1 MTTPANA
8 LDRLSTEG
16 GRACPVCG
24 KTVSARIDLF
34 DYQLFECAHCNCW
47 SSDALARD
55 ARTSFVPENYF
66 SHADSDRDKWEK
78 LSRQL
83 AWPVD
88 RPLLALDVGCGTGA
102 YLEYLREQL
111 GRNALLEGIEL
122 DPERAAQ
129 SRGRDLD
136 LRIHEGDAL
145 ATLARLDR
153 PFDQITLWDVF
164 EHVTAPLDLLEGLA
178 QVLAPG
184 GVIYLQTINE
194 RSILPTLGRAA
205 YRLSGRRIRYP
216 ARRTHEA
223 HHLVFFVREGIEYM
237 AREAGL
243 QVREVWF
250 DRLARSRMEG
260 GELVRTA
267 ASLLLAFENALGNG
281 LFINVILE
289 KRKT

>member
-1 MTTPANA
+1 MPTNV
-8 LDRLSTEG
+8 LERLSTEG

-34 DYQLFECAHCNCW
+34 DYQLFECTHCKCW
-47 SSDALARD
+47 SSDALARN

-78 LSRQL
+78 LSHHL
-83 AWPVD
+83 GWAVD
-88 RPLLALDVGCGTGA
+88 RPVSALDVGCGTGA

-111 GRNALLEGIEL
+111 GKDALLEGIEL

-129 SRGRDLD
+129 SRGRNLD
-136 LRIHEGDAL
+136 LRVHEGDAL

-153 PFDQITLWDVF
+153 SFDQITLWDVF
-164 EHVTAPLDLLEGLA
+164 EHVTAPLDLLEGLG

-194 RSILPTLGRAA
+194 RSILPTLGRAT
-205 YRLSGRRIRYP
+205 YRLSGRRILYP

-223 HHLVFFVREGIEYM
+223 HHLVFFVREGIEHM

-260 GELVRTA
+260 GELLRTA

-289 KRKT
+289 KRKA

>member
-1 MTTPANA
+1 MTTPAQA
-8 LDRLSTEG
+8 IDRLSTEG

-24 KTVSARIDLF
+24 QTVSVRIDLF
-34 DYQLFECAHCNCW
+34 DYQLFECTHCGCW

-55 ARTSFVPENYF
+55 ANTSFVPENYF

-78 LSRQL
+78 LSSRL
-83 AWPVD
+83 SWPTD
-88 RPLLALDVGCGTGA
+88 RPISALDVGCGTGA
-102 YLEYLREQL
+102 YLEYLRQQM
-111 GRNALLEGIEL
+111 GKNALLDGIEL

-129 SRGRDLD
+129 SRERGLD
-136 LRIHEGDAL
+136 LCIHEGDAL
-145 ATLARLDR
+145 ASLARLDR
-153 PFDQITLWDVF
+153 SFDQITLWDVF
-164 EHVTAPLDLLEGLA
+164 EHVTAPLELLKGLA
-178 QVLAPG
+178 QVLAPK

-205 YRLSGRRIRYP
+205 YRLSGQRLRYP

-223 HHLVFFVREGIEYM
+223 HHLVFFVRQGIEYM

-243 QVREVWF
+243 EIREVWF

-267 ASLLLAFENALGNG
+267 ASLLLALENAFGNG

-289 KRKT
+289 KRKA